1 MGFKF
6 VVTGQLIPHEIGA
19 EVEFAEM
26 PHESLMHRLRPVDG
40 SELVVATP
48 QAEPEAEPEG
58 EEEVAETELTEQV
71 EAEEVAEAE
80 LEAEKP
86 TKGVKR

>member
-6 VVTGQLIPHEIGA
+6 IVTAPIVPFEICQ
-19 EVEFAEM
+19 EVEYDEM
-26 PHESLMHRLRPVDG
+26 PHQGMRHRLKAVDG

-48 QAEPEAEPEG
+48 QAE
-58 EEEVAETELTEQV
+58 
-71 EAEEVAEAE
+71 
-80 LEAEKP
+80 AEKP

>member
-1 MGFKF
+1 MQWLTTKPATSNGEPVPVGTKGEGE
-6 VVTGQLIPHEIGA
+6 VPAHLIGKVSFLI
-19 EVEFAEM
+19 
-26 PHESLMHRLRPVDG
+26 
-40 SELVVATP
+40 VATP

-86 TKGVKR
+86 TKGGKR